1 VSRRSAQFA
10 SGALRAILALTI
22 LGLPLAGIVALAS
35 HGTLSEQFT
44 VTNMLVNLVLV
55 VGLYVFAGNSGILSF
70 GHMSF
75 MAIAAYVTALVTIP
89 HAIKE
94 TLLPNLPTWLQNAQ
108 YSQALAGLA
117 AAAVCGA
124 FAIIIGIPLMRLSG
138 IAAALSMFIVL
149 LIVRVV
155 ANNWD
160 SVTRGQEAMVGV
172 PTTTTMTSALVGAC
186 VAILIAFIFQ
196 ESRVGRR
203 LRASREDEVAAK
215 SLGINIIKER
225 RIALLVSAILVGMG
239 GFFFAGLQGTF
250 SPDAFFLII
259 TFNTIAMLVIG
270 GMNSLSGAVIGTV
283 LISAL
288 LEGLYRLE
296 DGFSVSGL
304 HVKEHPGL
312 SGLGLAIV
320 MIGILI
326 FRPDGITRG
335 REVFPTRDFVWWP
348 KRRRAGDATVETA
361 VGSTHPSGASGV
373 PTEEGLDEVIQSRTA
388 QADHGEPARD
398 TSSI

>member
-1 VSRRSAQFA
+1 VSRQ
-10 SGALRAILALTI
+10 GAELARRAARRAVPTAVLC
-22 LGLPLAGIVALAS
+22 LPLLVIVALAS
-35 HGTLSEQFT
+35 QGTLSEQFT

-75 MAIAAYVTALVTIP
+75 MAIAAYATALVTIP
-89 HAIKE
+89 HGIKE
-94 TLLPNLPTWLQNAQ
+94 TLLPSLPGWLQSTQLSPA
-108 YSQALAGLA
+108 AAGLIA
-117 AAAVCGA
+117 AACCGIFAVV
-124 FAIIIGIPLMRLSG
+124 IGLPLMRLSG
-138 IAAALSMFIVL
+138 IAAALSMFVVL

-155 ANNWD
+155 ASNWD
-160 SVTRGQEAMVGV
+160 AVTRGQEAMVGV
-172 PTTTTMTSALVGAC
+172 PTTTTMTSALVA
-186 VAILIAFIFQ
+186 AIVTVFIAYTFQ

-215 SLGINIIKER
+215 ALGISVIKER
-225 RIALLVSAILVGMG
+225 RIALVVSAVLVGLG
-239 GFFFAGLQGTF
+239 GFLFAGLQGTF
-250 SPDAFFLII
+250 SPDAFFLVV

-296 DGFSVSGL
+296 DGFSVSSL
-304 HVKEHPGL
+304 QVSAHPGL
-312 SGLGLAIV
+312 SGLGLAVV

-335 REVFPTRDFVWWP
+335 REVFERWNRGTGGPQ
-348 KRRRAGDATVETA
+348 DAASSGEA
-361 VGSTHPSGASGV
+361 VSQAAP
-373 PTEEGLDEVIQSRTA
+373 LSRTQRA
-388 QADHGEPARD
+388 SEQPGGRA
-398 TSSI
+398 S